1 MLGLAQACTE
11 KGGRTGKA
19 AVSTDNCIGN
29 KLADEANQLRFAFQR
44 GQQFLQRLQ
53 QSYAVLAENVDALAA
68 VKREV
73 NIPVV
78 TGEELYTKFEFREV
92 FENCNR
98 EWFIVPQDRLPE
110 AKKLFVK
117 LFESL

>member
-53 QSYAVLAENVDALAA
+53 QSYAVLAENVDLRSLASGKFLQILALGAPRAA
-68 VKREV
+68 RSCS
-73 NIPVV
+73 
-78 TGEELYTKFEFREV
+78 R
-92 FENCNR
+92 
-98 EWFIVPQDRLPE
+98 
-110 AKKLFVK
+110 
-117 LFESL
+117 